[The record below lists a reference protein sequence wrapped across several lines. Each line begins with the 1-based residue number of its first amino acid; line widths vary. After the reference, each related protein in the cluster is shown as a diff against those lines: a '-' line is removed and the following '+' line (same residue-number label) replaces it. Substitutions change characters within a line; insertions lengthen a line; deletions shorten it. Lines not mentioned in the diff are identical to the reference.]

1 MGRPTQFIQLKPH
14 EKDFLNELV
23 RKGEMKSKEL
33 NRSRILLWNDEKKK
47 SAEIATLL
55 RMSYTTV
62 TQTLKCYRDEGL
74 ESALYDAHR
83 SGAPRKVTPE
93 LEAYIT
99 AIACSDCPEGRV
111 NWTID
116 MLKDEVIRLQ
126 VVEKIS
132 RSSIYSVL
140 KKVNSSLGKRGCG
153 V

>member
-74 ESALYDAHR
+74 ESALYDADQAEPPAR
-83 SGAPRKVTPE
+83 SRPNWRHTLLQLPVATAPRVE
-93 LEAYIT
+93 LI
-99 AIACSDCPEGRV
+99 G
-111 NWTID
+111 
-116 MLKDEVIRLQ
+116 Q
-126 VVEKIS
+126 
-132 RSSIYSVL
+132 
-140 KKVNSSLGKRGCG
+140 
-153 V
+153 